1 MKNLKIGAK
10 LLSRSRLQFSHLKEH
25 KFRYGFNDTVNP
37 MHPCG
42 TEAETNEHFLLRF
55 HCFSS
60 QRSELF
66 DNFYNL
72 DPSFSKLNN
81 KEKVLLISHLYLT
94 NEKYFF
100 SFLIFILF

>member
-42 TEAETNEHFLLRF
+42 TEAETNEHFLLCVSIVFPARGLN
-55 HCFSS
+55 SS
-60 QRSELF
+60 IIFTILTLLF
-66 DNFYNL
+66 Q
-72 DPSFSKLNN
+72 S
-81 KEKVLLISHLYLT
+81 
-94 NEKYFF
+94 
-100 SFLIFILF
+100 